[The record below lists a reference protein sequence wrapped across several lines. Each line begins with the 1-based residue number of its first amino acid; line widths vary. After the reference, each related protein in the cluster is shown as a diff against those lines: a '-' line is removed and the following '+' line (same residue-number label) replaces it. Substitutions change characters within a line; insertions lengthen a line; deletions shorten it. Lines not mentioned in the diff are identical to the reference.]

1 MTNGNGGPP
10 TPASGLPVTGG
21 GSTPQGGSLAVGP
34 NAGAFSGP
42 PGPANLPVPASA
54 TPRGGV
60 PVPVGGPAPRKG
72 SPFSISNWRVRWR
85 LIAIITVPTV
95 TALILGVI
103 QIVGSVNNYS
113 SFKRVQD
120 LANLNSLV
128 VSGAGLLADERDDTA
143 GFVAAGGQSGSAASV
158 PLKTTVL
165 KDQAATN
172 KVTAQITQ
180 QAQAIVNGSGYRAQ
194 TVLDLSNGVLAN
206 ITDLTFIRQA
216 ATNTKSPALSV
227 ITNYDRVI
235 QAFVT
240 FSNDVAAGTGNAT
253 LQSDVSVLN
262 ALLRMEDDASLQ
274 RAYLYQAL
282 ASPQP
287 ALTPSALQDLNQASE
302 QQQADT
308 SAFDQAASV
317 TEQQT
322 LNNTVAGP
330 DVDEAKSAEKLA
342 VATADAGQTLSI
354 GTPQTCGTES
364 SAACW
369 LGTQSVQ
376 INQMRDVSNGLVSD
390 ITAQA
395 NSLESSALHSA
406 VIVSVATLLLLIIV
420 LLITTFVAR
429 SMIRPLRKLR
439 ADALEVAGSKLPE
452 MVRRL
457 SESEGGDASAEIEP
471 IGVTSTDEIGE
482 VARAF
487 DQVHREAVRLAADEA
502 MLRGNL
508 NAMFVNLS
516 RRSQSLIE
524 RQLSLI
530 DNLEQSE
537 QDADRLSSLF
547 RLDHLAT
554 RMRRNSENLLVL
566 AGHEAASRRWSQ
578 PVPLVDV
585 LRAAISEIEQ
595 YERVV
600 LNVQPGIQVIGQA
613 VNDVVHLVAEIVENA
628 TTFSPEDTQV
638 YVTGQ
643 PLTSGGVLLDIT
655 DNGVGISEQEMAHA
669 NWRLDN
675 PPVVDVAVSR
685 RMGLFVVGRLA
696 ARHGVRV
703 RLRHAQS
710 GGLTALIWLPESVA
724 APESGQPLGRLRKF
738 ETDDY
743 GPAPSLSAPTAG
755 AGAGGFGGATAT
767 LPGGPA
773 VSAPAAGGRDSGGFS
788 GAAATAARIPRL
800 GGGGPTGNGN
810 GNGSGGFS
818 AFGTNGGAAKPAP
831 APPAPASAGGP
842 SGTIEAPGGPLPVR
856 TPGNHP
862 LGPSAPANGGGS
874 AFGGGDNFAGD
885 DFATTRMPALG
896 GDGGS
901 AGTGGPVPSTSPA
914 GNGLGGSDGS
924 QVTIPPTVG
933 AATDQRLPIFDSLES
948 DWFRRSGKP
957 LSSAAA
963 APAAGHTWNS
973 PADEGWRAARI
984 VASPEAGETT
994 TAGLPKRVPRAN
1006 LVPGSVGGGEETD
1019 DAPPVRSAETI
1030 RNRMSS
1036 FQRGVREARATGPQ
1050 NEES

>member
-1 MTNGNGGPP
+1 MTNGNGGQQ
-10 TPASGLPVTGG
+10 TPASGVPRSGG
-21 GSTPQGGSLAVGP
+21 GSPPQGGPLAVGQGQ
-34 NAGAFSGP
+34 GAPGAVSFSGP
-42 PGPANLPVPASA
+42 SGPVNAPAPAAPARRGGPPVPATA
-54 TPRGGV
+54 TAAV
-60 PVPVGGPAPRKG
+60 PAGRKG

-128 VSGAGLLADERDDTA
+128 VQASALLADERDDTA
-143 GFVAAGGQSGSAASV
+143 GFVAAGGQTGSGAAAS
-158 PLKTTVL
+158 LK
-165 KDQAATN
+165 A
-172 KVTAQITQ
+172 KVTSDQNNTTAITGQISQ
-180 QAQAIVNGSGYRAQ
+180 RAQAVVNGSGYRAQ

-206 ITDLTFIRQA
+206 IADLKYIRQA
-216 ATNTKSPALSV
+216 ALTTKSPALSV
-227 ITNYDRVI
+227 ILNYDRVI

-240 FSNDVAAGTGNAT
+240 FSNDVAGGSGNAT

-282 ASPQP
+282 AAPQP
-287 ALTPSALQDLNQASE
+287 ALTPSALQFLNQAIE

-308 SAFDQAASV
+308 NAFNQTATV
-317 TEQQT
+317 TQQQQ

-330 DVDEAKSAEKLA
+330 KVDEAKSAEKLA
-342 VATADAGQTLSI
+342 VATANAGQPLSI
-354 GTPQTCGTES
+354 GKPQTCGNQS
-364 SAACW
+364 PAACW
-369 LGTQSVQ
+369 LDIQTFQ
-376 INQMRDVSNGLVSD
+376 IGKMRQVSNGLVSD

-395 NSLESSALHSA
+395 NSLESSSLHNA
-406 VIVSVATLLLLIIV
+406 VIVSVATLLLLILV

-439 ADALEVAGSKLPE
+439 ADALEVAGSKLPD

-530 DNLEQSE
+530 DSLEQTE

-613 VNDVVHLVAEIVENA
+613 VNDIVHLVAEIVENA

-724 APESGQPLGRLRKF
+724 APETGQPLGRLRKF
-738 ETDDY
+738 EADDY
-743 GPAPSLSAPTAG
+743 GPAPSLSAPTTTQTAP
-755 AGAGGFGGATAT
+755 GGFPAGPVT
-767 LPGGPA
+767 LP
-773 VSAPAAGGRDSGGFS
+773 SAPAASGSGFT

-800 GGGGPTGNGN
+800 GGGPAGNGNGGN
-810 GNGSGGFS
+810 GNGSFG
-818 AFGTNGGAAKPAP
+818 AFGGADLTRPAT
-831 APPAPASAGGP
+831 AMP
-842 SGTIEAPGGPLPVR
+842 SGPGGTGSNSTVDAPGGKLPVR

-862 LGPSAPANGGGS
+862 LGPAAPASGGGS
-874 AFGGGDNFAGD
+874 VFGADPFSD
-885 DFATTRMPALG
+885 DFATTSLPTVG

-901 AGTGGPVPSTSPA
+901 AGTATAPATSPA
-914 GNGLGGSDGS
+914 AGIAGLGGSDGG
-924 QVTIPPTVG
+924 QVTIPAVTV
-933 AATDQRLPIFDSLES
+933 ATDQRLPIFDSLES
-948 DWFRRSGKP
+948 DWFRRSGKSM
-957 LSSAAA
+957 SSSA
-963 APAAGHTWNS
+963 APAAGQAWNS
-973 PADEGWRAARI
+973 PADEGYRAARI
-984 VASPEAGETT
+984 VASPEASETT

-1006 LVPGSVGGGEETD
+1006 LVPGSVGGGEETE
-1019 DAPPVRSAETI
+1019 DALPVRSADTI
-1030 RNRMSS
+1030 RNRMTS
-1036 FQRGVREARATGPQ
+1036 FQRGVREARAAAPEI
-1050 NEES
+1050 EEP